1 MTKLSRLLSC
11 YILLLLCL
19 LSGCERKAAFNS
31 TDITG
36 QTQIGAT
43 FHLPDSQGRMRQLA
57 EFRGKV
63 VWLFFGYA
71 HCPDI
76 CPTTLATMRQVQQQ
90 LGPDAD
96 KLQVILVSLDPERDT
111 PTLLT
116 QYVHSFH
123 PSFIALR
130 PRDIAELKK
139 IATDFK
145 IYTEQKTPDA
155 QGKSYTIDHSSGSY
169 VFDTQGRIRLFVRQ
183 GLEVALLVQDIKLLL
198 DEAK

>member
-1 MTKLSRLLSC
+1 MIKFSSSF
-11 YILLLLCL
+11 YILLLLSL
-19 LSGCERKAAFNS
+19 LAGCERQASFNS

-36 QTQIGAT
+36 QTQIGST

-76 CPTTLATMRQVQQQ
+76 CPSTLATMRQVHQQ

-116 QYVHSFH
+116 QYVSSFH

-130 PRDIAELKK
+130 PRDMTELKK
-139 IATDFK
+139 VTADFK
-145 IYTEQKTPDA
+145 IYTEQTSGA
-155 QGKSYTIDHSSGSY
+155 QTNSYTIDHSSGSY
-169 VFDTQGRIRLFVRQ
+169 LFDTQGHLRLFVRHGQ
-183 GLEVALLVQDIKLLL
+183 EVALLTKDIKLLL
-198 DEAK
+198 DE

>member
-1 MTKLSRLLSC
+1 
-11 YILLLLCL
+11 
-19 LSGCERKAAFNS
+19 
-31 TDITG
+31 
-36 QTQIGAT
+36 
-43 FHLPDSQGRMRQLA
+43 
-57 EFRGKV
+57 
-63 VWLFFGYA
+63 
-71 HCPDI
+71 
-76 CPTTLATMRQVQQQ
+76 MRQVQQQ